1 MWGGGDGRMI
11 APMMRSPGLI
21 VLALGAVAFLLGFRT
36 VAAQGTRKSVWDG
49 VYTDAQAQRGHESY
63 VRSCGYCHRDDLS
76 GGGSDAGAP
85 ALIGPIFEHR
95 WRGLPLS
102 DMFLTIGTTM
112 PQNAPDSMTPQAVI
126 DVVSFLLK
134 ASGAPA
140 GAAELPPELEKLEE
154 IVVTEKPTAPRR

>member
-1 MWGGGDGRMI
+1 MI
-11 APMMRSPGLI
+11 APMARLRGL
-21 VLALGAVAFLLGFRT
+21 VVALGAAALLLGLQI
-36 VAAQGTRKSVWDG
+36 VAAQGTRRTIWDG
-49 VYTDAQAQRGHESY
+49 VYTDAQARRGQDAY
-63 VRSCGYCHRDDLS
+63 VKACGYCHRDDLS

-95 WRGLPLS
+95 WRGLALS

-134 ASGAPA
+134 ASGAPT
-140 GAAELPPELEKLEE
+140 GAAELPPELEKLKE
-154 IVVTEKPTAPRR
+154 ILVTEKPTASRP